1 LVERWAAVS
10 NGGKMSKR
18 AMTVLTL
25 PTFAFSAAST
35 VVPFFVPLF
44 LQRYTTSST
53 LIGFIVGGEGI
64 FCVLIPLWVGVQS
77 DRIWTE
83 RWGRRRPFMI
93 YAAPF
98 MAASLILIP
107 FQPGLVPIA
116 VSTFIFFAAYQ
127 FYASPYQSLLPD
139 VTAPAYHGRVQGYQ
153 SMMRGGGMFLGM
165 LAAPFLFE
173 LWMPLPFVMCGVL
186 VMVFTYVT
194 VSRVHE
200 PRPAVAEH
208 EEHVSIW
215 AEMARLGRATWEN
228 KRIRRFMVAA
238 FLWEGTL
245 AALRPFIY
253 KYFTEALGASLQMS
267 GLIMLEVAVV
277 YLVAALVSGYL
288 ADRYGRALIMRI
300 GLVLYLI
307 GSVIA
312 LFLNNYRWAFG
323 VLPIFGLGGAIVMTL
338 PYAILMRMM
347 PKGQVGG
354 FTAMFSMVRGLA
366 NIVTPVAAGGAVDIA
381 KKYLWGT
388 KYWGRQSAAIW
399 AVCALMLI
407 ISLAVF
413 KDHDKEDVSAV

>member
-1 LVERWAAVS
+1 
-10 NGGKMSKR
+10 MSKR
-18 AMTVLTL
+18 AMMVLTL

-35 VVPFFVPLF
+35 VVPFFVPQF
-44 LQRYTTSST
+44 LSHYTTSNT

-127 FYASPYQSLLPD
+127 LYSSPYQSLLPD
-139 VTAPAYHGRVQGYQ
+139 ITPPGYHGRVQGYQ
-153 SMMRGGGMFLGM
+153 SVMRGGGMFLGM
-165 LAAPFLFE
+165 LAAPFLFG
-173 LWMPLPFVMCGVL
+173 LWMPLPFVICGVL

-194 VSRVHE
+194 VSKVHE
-200 PRPAVAEH
+200 PPPAASENQKRVSVFGEVARVGRET
-208 EEHVSIW
+208 W
-215 AEMARLGRATWEN
+215 AN

-245 AALRPFIY
+245 AALRPFILR
-253 KYFTEALGASLQMS
+253 YFTDTLGASINMS
-267 GLIMLEVAVV
+267 GLILVEVGVV
-277 YLVAALVSGYL
+277 YLVAGLVSGYL
-288 ADRYGRALIMRI
+288 ADRFGRALIMRVGI
-300 GLVLYLI
+300 GVYLV
-307 GSVIA
+307 GSVVA
-312 LFLNNYRWAFG
+312 VLLSNYKWAFG

-338 PYAILMRMM
+338 PYAILMRLM

-366 NIVTPVAAGGAVDIA
+366 NVVVPVLTGGAVDVA

-388 KYWGRQSAAIW
+388 KYWGRQYAAIW
-399 AVCALMLI
+399 AVCGLMLI
-407 ISLAVF
+407 ISLIVF
-413 KDHDKEDVSAV
+413 RDGDKEDTTPV